1 MTLPTDV
8 EVSRALNALATT
20 IDDQR
25 VGSFAAERFQQIV
38 DGALSGE
45 RKLVVHAGGT
55 EAEPEAGRIVTAD
68 DGRLVAEVTLSE
80 GRWNVER
87 KITAQG
93 SSWAVPRPQGGGD
106 AHGR

>member
-20 IDDQR
+20 INDQR

-45 RKLVVHAGGT
+45 RKLVVQPGRREGG
-55 EAEPEAGRIVTAD
+55 AD
-68 DGRLVAEVTLSE
+68 RH
-80 GRWNVER
+80 R
-87 KITAQG
+87 
-93 SSWAVPRPQGGGD
+93 
-106 AHGR
+106 